1 MSFVKAYDLTY
12 HSHDVL
18 IVGAGGS
25 GLRAAIAAAEKG
37 VSVAVLSKVPPTRSH
52 TVAAQGGINAA
63 LGNVTPDDWRWHM
76 YDTVRGSDWLGDQD
90 AIAFMCREAATA
102 VRELEQ
108 MGVPF
113 SKDERGQIYQRP
125 YGGMSTHFGK
135 GDIAFRACAAADRT
149 GDAMMQGLYGY
160 VQKYPVDFF
169 VEFIALDL
177 LMTESGACRGVLAW
191 ELATG
196 MLHVFLAH
204 HTILATG
211 GYGQV
216 YASTTASSTCTGDGG
231 GMAVRAG
238 IPLQDMEYVQFHPTG
253 LAGVGILIS
262 EAARAEGGMLRNA
275 KGERFMERYAPKYL
289 DLASRDVVTRAI
301 VQEIAEGRGCGPRGD
316 YIHLDLT
323 AIPPDYF
330 PTRLPGTRSLSRQFA
345 GVDVTK
351 EPVPVYPTVH
361 YTMGGIPANID
372 CEVVGLESG
381 IGNRESGIGNRESGG
396 EKACVAESSSLSNG
410 ASETPDS
417 RRCLPAEKVFPDSR
431 FPIPDS
437 KITGLYAI
445 GEAACN
451 SVHGANRLGCNSLL
465 DLVVFG
471 KHAGEQAAARR
482 ESARLTQADVPTRSL
497 ERALAHFDG
506 LRHAGGELSAA
517 AWRHDVQHILQQHA
531 GILRDG
537 PTLTAGMAKLEQLCT
552 IARDHLAMPEKSL
565 VWNNDLVAAVETH
578 NLQCQGLATMAA
590 AQFRT
595 ESRGAHY
602 RTDFPERNDAEW
614 LWHTLVAVDPA
625 KGTAHCHKK
634 PVRLDPAVEEA
645 PPILPEKRAY

>member
-1 MSFVKAYDLTY
+1 MRREAYNLTY

-90 AIAFMCREAATA
+90 AIAFMCREAPTA
-102 VRELEQ
+102 VRELEK

-177 LMTESGACRGVLAW
+177 LMTESGECRGVLAW

-196 MLHVFLAH
+196 TLHVFLAH

-262 EAARAEGGMLRNA
+262 EAARAEGGMLRNGN
-275 KGERFMERYAPKYL
+275 GERFMERYAPKYL

-301 VQEIAEGRGCGPRGD
+301 VKEIAEGRGCGPRGD

-323 AIPPDYF
+323 AIPPEHF

-361 YTMGGIPANID
+361 YTMGGIPANLD
-372 CEVVGLESG
+372 CEVVTPSPVGGGSG
-381 IGNRESGIGNRESGG
+381 WGREGISDCASAPLPYSPLLG
-396 EKACVAESSSLSNG
+396 EG
-410 ASETPDS
+410 HYGRT
-417 RRCLPAEKVFPDSR
+417 
-431 FPIPDS
+431 IP
-437 KITGLYAI
+437 GLYAI

-465 DLVVFG
+465 DLIVFG

-482 ESARLTQADVPTRSL
+482 VRRKLGTEDIPAASL
-497 ERALAHFDG
+497 ERALVHFDR
-506 LRHAGGELSAA
+506 LRHGTGEMTPQ
-517 AWRHDVQHILQQHA
+517 AWRQAVQQAMQRHA

-537 PTLTAGMAKLEQLCT
+537 PTLAAGLHTLEQL
-552 IARDHLAMPEKSL
+552 AGEAADHVAVREPSL
-565 VWNNDLVAAVETH
+565 EWNNDLVAAVETH
-578 NLQCQGLATMAA
+578 NLQCQALATLAA
-590 AQFRT
+590 AAYRT

-602 RTDFPERNDAEW
+602 RTDYPERNDTDW
-614 LWHTLVAVDPA
+614 LWHTLVQVDPA
-625 KGTAHCHKK
+625 NGGTQCHKK
-634 PVRLDPAVEEA
+634 PVRLDPVLDEA
-645 PPILPEKRAY
+645 APILPEKRAY